1 MIMIWN
7 YLLIEIK
14 LMLRYKTR
22 LALSILL
29 PLAFY
34 LLFTSII
41 DVPQQE
47 KAEFNKM
54 YMYSMTTFSLTSF
67 CLFSF
72 PLEIIDERKRGWY
85 KNLIR
90 TPLKTSYY
98 ITVKILK
105 VMIQFAIAIIIIF
118 TVAALFKN
126 VHMPYLEWI
135 VSGLLLW
142 IGASLFLTMG
152 SLLSQLNDLQ
162 KASGI
167 GNILYIVLAVMGGLW
182 MPIDQFPVWMR
193 SISDVMPTYH
203 LKRLAIEG
211 SENLLATTTS
221 LSILMLY
228 SMVFLCITLYIHKRR
243 DVVS

>member
-90 TPLKTSYY
+90 TPLKKSYY

-167 GNILYIVLAVMGGLW
+167 GNILYIVLAVIGGLW

-193 SISDVMPTYH
+193 PISDVMPTYH

>member
-1 MIMIWN
+1 
-7 YLLIEIK
+7 
-14 LMLRYKTR
+14 
-22 LALSILL
+22 
-29 PLAFY
+29 
-34 LLFTSII
+34 
-41 DVPQQE
+41 
-47 KAEFNKM
+47 
-54 YMYSMTTFSLTSF
+54 
-67 CLFSF
+67 
-72 PLEIIDERKRGWY
+72 
-85 KNLIR
+85 
-90 TPLKTSYY
+90 
-98 ITVKILK
+98 
-105 VMIQFAIAIIIIF
+105 
-118 TVAALFKN
+118 
-126 VHMPYLEWI
+126 
-135 VSGLLLW
+135 
-142 IGASLFLTMG
+142 MG

-167 GNILYIVLAVMGGLW
+167 GNILYIVLAIMGGLW